1 MSIADLIDES
11 VKRAP
16 YKKALFYP
24 SAPDKNGKTS
34 YSHLTYADLRTRAE
48 KVADGLKSRGV
59 KRGTK
64 VLLFLRPSLEFPV
77 ISYALFKIGA
87 TAILIDP
94 GMGRKNLFECIKE
107 VKPEVLIA
115 VPDVYIG
122 RRVFP
127 KTFASVK
134 TFIIIDQGGAFK
146 SVIAKLTNSDA
157 LNFVEIEE
165 TGKPVAFTEKLGA
178 NDLAAIVFTSGGTGK
193 PKGVEYTHKIYEH
206 QVELLKKTYKL
217 TEDDVDL
224 PAFPLFALFTLAM
237 GMSVVIP
244 DMDPT
249 KPSQACPQ
257 TLVEHIT
264 NHGVSFAG
272 GSPAIWERVSGYLS
286 ANKLTLSSMRSL
298 MMFGAPVATRIHKE
312 FKDCLPNGT
321 TYTPYGSTE
330 CLPVSTISGREL
342 LAGALPALTLD
353 GKGTCVGKAADG
365 TEIKIVAPTETAIGF
380 LDEARELPVG
390 QIGEIIVKGPQ
401 TTRSYHNLEGKTLL
415 AKIYD
420 KDGFWHRM
428 GDMGYLD
435 EEGRLWFCGR
445 QAHSMV
451 FQGERLYS
459 VMTEAHYNN
468 HPNVRRSALVNLG
481 SEKRPKPAIVIEPKN
496 IQTMNIQRKEM
507 EDISKKIKLSEAI
520 EDYFIDESFPVDV
533 RHNIKIDRKLLG
545 EKARS
550 GDLNSLN

>member
-1 MSIADLIDES
+1 
-11 VKRAP
+11 
-16 YKKALFYP
+16 
-24 SAPDKNGKTS
+24 
-34 YSHLTYADLRTRAE
+34 
-48 KVADGLKSRGV
+48 
-59 KRGTK
+59 
-64 VLLFLRPSLEFPV
+64 
-77 ISYALFKIGA
+77 

-298 MMFGAPVATRIHKE
+298 MMFGAP
-312 FKDCLPNGT
+312 
-321 TYTPYGSTE
+321 
-330 CLPVSTISGREL
+330 
-342 LAGALPALTLD
+342 
-353 GKGTCVGKAADG
+353 
-365 TEIKIVAPTETAIGF
+365 
-380 LDEARELPVG
+380 
-390 QIGEIIVKGPQ
+390 
-401 TTRSYHNLEGKTLL
+401 
-415 AKIYD
+415 
-420 KDGFWHRM
+420 
-428 GDMGYLD
+428 
-435 EEGRLWFCGR
+435 
-445 QAHSMV
+445 
-451 FQGERLYS
+451 
-459 VMTEAHYNN
+459 
-468 HPNVRRSALVNLG
+468 
-481 SEKRPKPAIVIEPKN
+481 
-496 IQTMNIQRKEM
+496 
-507 EDISKKIKLSEAI
+507 
-520 EDYFIDESFPVDV
+520 
-533 RHNIKIDRKLLG
+533 
-545 EKARS
+545 
-550 GDLNSLN
+550 